1 MVSDNDMSTEGA
13 STEEEE
19 MHGGGDA
26 HEAMSHGAEMG
37 VSMHE
42 EGASEAPSEGAA
54 KSKAKSGGRRAALRI
69 LRENVDSVSKDLS
82 NFRKT
87 HEASSK
93 RLEKQVASL
102 RNDVASM
109 KSYFAKE
116 NARARSKQEALFSRI
131 SSKLEA
137 KQKSVKS
144 TVASKI
150 AKRKAKK
157 SKKK

>member
-13 STEEEE
+13 GTEEEE
-19 MHGGGDA
+19 MHGGGDTQ
-26 HEAMSHGAEMG
+26 EAMSHGAEQG
-37 VSMHE
+37 ESTHE
-42 EGASEAPSEGAA
+42 EAAMAAPSEG
-54 KSKAKSGGRRAALRI
+54 KPKAKPGGRRAALRI

-93 RLEKQVASL
+93 RLEKQVAAL

-116 NARARSKQEALFSRI
+116 NARARSKQEALFSKI

-137 KQKSVKS
+137 KQKSLKS
-144 TVASKI
+144 AAATRA
-150 AKRKAKK
+150 AKRKTKK
-157 SKKK
+157 SKK